1 CLIKKIGI
9 IGAGKMGEAL
19 IAGFLKSK
27 AFTPQDICASEIVEG
42 RRRYIADTY
51 HIECFEDIGRLV
63 AFSDL
68 IIVAVKPG
76 NIKDVLEG
84 IGKEITPEKS
94 LVSIAAGI
102 TLDYLI
108 KYLPKEI
115 PVIRVMP
122 NLACFVREGM
132 MAVCPS
138 EKIPDERLEDV
149 KENLGLL
156 GRVITLEEKYFD
168 AVTGLVGSGPAYI
181 YLVIEA
187 LSDAGVKLGLPKDIA
202 TTLVA
207 QTVLGAGKMVS
218 ETGEHPARLK
228 EMVATPGGTTIEGLI
243 ELERGRLRATLIDA
257 VIKATE
263 RAKELSKA

>member
-1 CLIKKIGI
+1 MKIGI
-9 IGAGKMGEAL
+9 IGAGKMGEA
-19 IAGFLKSK
+19 IISGFLKSK
-27 AFTPQDICASEIVEG
+27 VFSHEDIYASEIIEK

-51 HIECFEDIGRLV
+51 HIECFDDIERVV
-63 AFSDL
+63 AVSNL
-68 IIVAVKPG
+68 IIVSVKPG
-76 NIKDVLEG
+76 NIRDVLEV
-84 IGKEITPEKS
+84 IRNVITPEKI
-94 LVSIAAGI
+94 LISIAAGI
-102 TLDYLI
+102 SLEFLS
-108 KYLPKEI
+108 KYLPKDTSI
-115 PVIRVMP
+115 IRVMP

-138 EKIPDERLEDV
+138 KNIPNEKLESI
-149 KENLGLL
+149 KKTLSLL
-156 GRVITLEEKYFD
+156 GRVITLDEKYFD

-207 QTVLGAGKMVS
+207 QTVLGAGKMVV
-218 ETGEHPARLK
+218 ETDEHPARLR

-243 ELERGRLRATLIDA
+243 ELERGGLRVTLIDA

-263 RAKELSKA
+263 RAKELSKE